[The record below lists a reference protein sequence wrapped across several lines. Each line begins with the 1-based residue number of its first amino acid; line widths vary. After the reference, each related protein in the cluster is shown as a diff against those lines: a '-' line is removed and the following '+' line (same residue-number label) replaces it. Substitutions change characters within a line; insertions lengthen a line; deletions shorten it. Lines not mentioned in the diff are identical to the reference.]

1 MIAYIKGK
9 LAYKSPTDVIVEA
22 NGIGY
27 RIHITLNTYRQIV
40 NATEV
45 QLLTHYLVKEDG
57 HSLYGFSEGDELS
70 MFENLISVSGV
81 GPNTARV
88 MLSAMSPK
96 DIRAAIIAEN
106 ENILKSAKGI
116 GIKSAKRI
124 IVELKDKLLKDSG
137 AVSEAIAGSML
148 MSENP
153 IREEAISALVT
164 LGFLRPQVQ
173 KVLNAILK
181 ENPNVAD
188 SGELIR
194 MALGQLSS

>member
-9 LAYKSPTDVIVEA
+9 LVYKSPTDVIVEA

>member
-137 AVSEAIAGSML
+137 ATSEAIAGAML

-173 KVLNAILK
+173 KVLNTILK

-188 SGELIR
+188 SGDLIR